1 LVEAMPPNALAR
13 LDADRRR
20 CAAIAARAELAAQE
34 ALEQAA
40 IEDGELQRVHELVTA
55 HTASCQRLRPKLQH
69 ALCPLFEC
77 SSVTITRSRGYD

>member
-1 LVEAMPPNALAR
+1 LMKAGNIEFLARSLAAARNVLAVLESESLKRLVEAMPPNALAR

-40 IEDGELQRVHELVTA
+40 IEDGELQRVHELV
-55 HTASCQRLRPKLQH
+55 RLAP
-69 ALCPLFEC
+69 
-77 SSVTITRSRGYD
+77 S